1 MCLVRLRVCVVRRGV
16 YGVVCVCKSV
26 RGKCRRNLTRH
37 AISAVLLSPRAA
49 PQSEDC
55 VRARVLRN
63 PALLA
68 QRALLTAAAF
78 PAQHIR
84 SALSFG
90 RRFGGARGPLRALRF
105 ARALSRYAPC
115 AASLRKLRFLRR
127 IAGYRARIRRKAR
140 NPAAPAQRGAW
151 SEYLP
156 SRRASAI
163 AASCASRR
171 LRLLRLVSPPPRLAS
186 RKVGTPAPK
195 ERKAHGWRRSRG
207 ASGNACADILRI
219 ARAGWAALTTGP
231 ERILRRD
238 AQDAA
243 RRRCRAQGG
252 IPTKPCKAHSRMDC
266 ASRGKAES
274 AVAEWRAV
282 QSRQRARANR
292 APHRPRKPSG
302 LCAERW
308 RSEADA
314 PEGNLPIV
322 ERCGRTRRHALRKGK
337 HGWGEAVRTLWRQ
350 GKGTPHGDGNAAR
363 GEAHGTAH
371 TTHA

>member
-1 MCLVRLRVCVVRRGV
+1 MPPQPHPPCDKRRLAESARRSTIGRLR
-16 YGVVCVCKSV
+16 S
-26 RGKCRRNLTRH
+26 
-37 AISAVLLSPRAA
+37 
-49 PQSEDC
+49 
-55 VRARVLRN
+55 
-63 PALLA
+63 
-68 QRALLTAAAF
+68 
-78 PAQHIR
+78 
-84 SALSFG
+84 
-90 RRFGGARGPLRALRF
+90 GARPTQSGASRTAGSAYGGGISRPAHSVSAELREALR
-105 ARALSRYAPC
+105 
-115 AASLRKLRFLRR
+115 RR
-127 IAGYRARIRRKAR
+127 TAGYRARIRRKAR

-186 RKVGTPAPK
+186 RKVGTRAPRWR
-195 ERKAHGWRRSRG
+195 ESHGWRRSRG

-282 QSRQRARANR
+282 PEPPTRPCQPRAAS
-292 APHRPRKPSG
+292 PPQ
-302 LCAERW
+302 AERPL
-308 RSEADA
+308 RRAVA
-314 PEGNLPIV
+314 
-322 ERCGRTRRHALRKGK
+322 ERGGRTRRQSSDCR
-337 HGWGEAVRTLWRQ
+337 AVRTDAPARSAQGEARLGRSGAHAVEAGQGTPYGGTLQRHSIRRQ
-350 GKGTPHGDGNAAR
+350 GADTAPHTQHPHENG
-363 GEAHGTAH
+363 
-371 TTHA
+371 

>member
-1 MCLVRLRVCVVRRGV
+1 MWCVCLHVGARGMPLGTRLRSAWLALFASPACAAVMQPHPPCE
-16 YGVVCVCKSV
+16 
-26 RGKCRRNLTRH
+26 KCRL
-37 AISAVLLSPRAA
+37 AASAHPR
-49 PQSEDC
+49 QSEDC
-55 VRARVLRN
+55 LRVRVHRHA
-63 PALLA
+63 PLLA
-68 QRALLTAAAF
+68 RRGRRAAAAF

-84 SALSFG
+84 SVLSIM
-90 RRFGGARGPLRALRF
+90 RRCVGAF
-105 ARALSRYAPC
+105 
-115 AASLRKLRFLRR
+115 
-127 IAGYRARIRRKAR
+127 GYRARIRRKAR
-140 NPAAPAQRGAW
+140 NPSAPAQRGAW

-186 RKVGTPAPK
+186 RKVGTRAPRWS
-195 ERKAHGWRRSRG
+195 EALAWRRSRG

-282 QSRQRARANR
+282 PEPPTRPCQPRAAS
-292 APHRPRKPSG
+292 PPT
-302 LCAERW
+302 AERPL
-308 RSEADA
+308 RRAVA
-314 PEGNLPIV
+314 
-322 ERCGRTRRHALRKGK
+322 ERGGRTRRQSSDCR
-337 HGWGEAVRTLWRQ
+337 AVRTDA
-350 GKGTPHGDGNAAR
+350 PAR
-363 GEAHGTAH
+363 SAQGEARLGRSGAHAVEAGQRHSIRRRGARHTAP
-371 TTHA
+371 HAQHPHENG

>member
-1 MCLVRLRVCVVRRGV
+1 MRAVC
-16 YGVVCVCKSV
+16 VCVCKSV

-37 AISAVLLSPRAA
+37 AISAVLLSPRTAR
-49 PQSEDC
+49 QSEDC
-55 VRARVLRN
+55 HRDARPTQSGVSRTAGSAYGGGISRPAHSVSAELRE
-63 PALLA
+63 
-68 QRALLTAAAF
+68 AF
-78 PAQHIR
+78 W
-84 SALSFG
+84 
-90 RRFGGARGPLRALRF
+90 RRT
-105 ARALSRYAPC
+105 
-115 AASLRKLRFLRR
+115 
-127 IAGYRARIRRKAR
+127 AGYRARIRRKAR

-186 RKVGTPAPK
+186 RKAGTRAPRWS
-195 ERKAHGWRRSRG
+195 EALAWRRSRG

-266 ASRGKAES
+266 ASRGKRNPR
-274 AVAEWRAV
+274 WRSGEPS

-292 APHRPRKPSG
+292 APHRPR
-302 LCAERW
+302 
-308 RSEADA
+308 
-314 PEGNLPIV
+314 
-322 ERCGRTRRHALRKGK
+322 
-337 HGWGEAVRTLWRQ
+337 
-350 GKGTPHGDGNAAR
+350 
-363 GEAHGTAH
+363 
-371 TTHA
+371 